1 MRLFH
6 SGITLCAFPFFS
18 YILASALA
26 FLPVIA
32 SAALLEEVVVT
43 AQKREQ
49 SVYDVGISIT
59 AFTGDQIDQL
69 GYTDS
74 TKVAAL
80 AASVDVSA
88 GGGGQNQQFVIRGA
102 SLNEFNE
109 IAEGTTAIYLDE
121 GYIANIGAA
130 IFPLLDM
137 ERVEILKGPQ
147 GTLFGRNATAGLV
160 HYISRA
166 PTDEFEG
173 YGDVTYG
180 SYDQVNFQGA
190 VSGPLGEGLSARAA
204 LYYNRHDGIY
214 NNIYPDTGPLSAP
227 AVGGAPPGGGK
238 DHWNDDTIAGRLKLR
253 FEPSEDVAI
262 DLMGHGHRI
271 EQGENPYQEISTIA
285 VCDEQG
291 RIVETLIAAPDETR
305 TVIGPG
311 GANVGGNCQPT
322 TDTRPVPGGDFF
334 GFVDPDG
341 DGLDVSKD
349 WAYDDKAVFEFYGI
363 NGKLSWGMGDNM
375 TLTAISDYKK
385 FDRIQTTDVDA
396 GPTNQLV
403 YEQITDQWQFSQEL
417 RLNGETERTRWVAGL
432 YYLNV
437 NTDFT
442 AGFLIPPGSLFVPFG
457 PAFGIP
463 DGLPYDAPNDE
474 KLETD
479 SYSAFGQVEYDLT
492 NSFTFTI
499 GARIIQEEKDFS
511 LRALASISD
520 DLLRH
525 DLDQPTFFFPT
536 NMEDP
541 SGAPYLE
548 DTSDTLWAGKV
559 QLDWKP
565 NEDLL
570 LYASVNRGVKAGSF
584 QAPLPLTGPPLPA
597 DDIGYD
603 EEKLLAFEGGF
614 KAVLMGGRARV
625 SGAVYYYD
633 YDGYHNFSFVGVS
646 SVVTNQEATN
656 VGGEIDIAL
665 SPFDGFDLIMGLG
678 AFDFT
683 VKDVAFPGGIVG
695 DREPT
700 YSPDFTWSGLARYE
714 WPLANG
720 AMAVQMDAN
729 YRSKFYTNVNN
740 FAANAIGDSIEGNA
754 NISYTADGG
763 KWSLTFFI
771 NNIANARNETIKFDL
786 ATLCGCNEVAYVKP
800 RWFGGSLRYNF

>member
-1 MRLFH
+1 MRLLS
-6 SGITLCAFPFFS
+6 SGIIRHTFQFLPLILTSALALLPT
-18 YILASALA
+18 LASAT
-26 FLPVIA
+26 
-32 SAALLEEVVVT
+32 LLEEVVVT

-59 AFTGDQIDQL
+59 AFTGNQIDQL

-121 GYIANIGAA
+121 GYIANIGAG
-130 IFPLLDM
+130 IFSLFDI
-137 ERVEILKGPQ
+137 ERVEILRGPQ

-173 YGDVTYG
+173 YADLTYG

-190 VSGPLGEGLSARAA
+190 VGGSLGGGLSARAA
-204 LYYNRHDGIY
+204 VYYNRHDGIY

-238 DHWNDDTIAGRLKLR
+238 DHWNDDTLAGRLKLKLDV
-253 FEPSEDVAI
+253 SETATL
-262 DLMGHGHRI
+262 DLMVHGHRI

-291 RIVETLIAAPDETR
+291 RIVETLIAGPDEVR
-305 TVIGPG
+305 TAIGPG
-311 GANVGGNCQPT
+311 GANVDGGCQPT
-322 TDTRPVPGGDFF
+322 DVTRPVPGGDFF

-349 WAYDDKAVFEFYGI
+349 WAYDNQARFKFYGF
-363 NGKLSWGMGDNM
+363 NGKLTWGMGENT

-417 RLNGETERTRWVAGL
+417 RLNGETGRSRWVAGL

-457 PAFGIP
+457 AFFGVP
-463 DGLPYDAPNDE
+463 DGLPYDAPNYE
-474 KLETD
+474 TLETD
-479 SYSAFGQVEYDLT
+479 SYSAFGQIEFDLT
-492 NSFTFTI
+492 SQLSFTI
-499 GARIIQEEKDFS
+499 GARVIQEEKDFE
-511 LRALASISD
+511 LLALASISD

-525 DLDQPTFFFPT
+525 DLDQPTFYFPT
-536 NMEDP
+536 SMEDP
-541 SGAPYLE
+541 SGAAYVE

-565 NEDLL
+565 NENLL
-570 LYASVNRGVKAGSF
+570 LYAGVNRGVKAGTF

-603 EEKLLAFEGGF
+603 EEELLAFEGGF
-614 KAVLMGGRARV
+614 KAVLMDGRARV

-665 SPFDGFDLIMGLG
+665 TPFEGLDLIMGLG

-714 WPLANG
+714 WPVANG
-720 AMAVQMDAN
+720 TMAVQMDAN

-740 FAANAIGDSIEGNA
+740 FAANAIDDSIDGNA
-754 NISYTADGG
+754 NMSYTASGG
-763 KWSLTFFI
+763 KWSLTFFV